1 MHKRK
6 EQTVEDLRKSQ
17 IFRTAESMSGGI
29 FRVSG
34 IHSGSVDDAVILEK
48 VEKGARWMPWL
59 TEAMKDVISCDKPR
73 VGANNP

>member
-1 MHKRK
+1 
-6 EQTVEDLRKSQ
+6 
-17 IFRTAESMSGGI
+17 MSGGI

-34 IHSGSVDDAVILEK
+34 IRSGIVDSAVILEK

-73 VGANNP
+73 VGANDP